1 MSTTDDL
8 TRLAELHRS
17 GALRD
22 DEFAQA
28 KDRVLNERVLRDQP
42 ALVGALNGLRRSHS
56 DRWVGG
62 VCGGLALATGLAP
75 WLWRLAFVLFT
86 FFGGAGLLVYLLLWI
101 FVPAEPSLNAVPRQL
116 GS

>member
-1 MSTTDDL
+1 MNFSKIIGL
-8 TRLAELHRS
+8 LA
-17 GALRD
+17 AVV
-22 DEFAQA
+22 FT
-28 KDRVLNERVLRDQP
+28 
-42 ALVGALNGLRRSHS
+42 VGAWRQFG
-56 DRWVGG
+56 WP
-62 VCGGLALATGLAP
+62 GLALATGLAP